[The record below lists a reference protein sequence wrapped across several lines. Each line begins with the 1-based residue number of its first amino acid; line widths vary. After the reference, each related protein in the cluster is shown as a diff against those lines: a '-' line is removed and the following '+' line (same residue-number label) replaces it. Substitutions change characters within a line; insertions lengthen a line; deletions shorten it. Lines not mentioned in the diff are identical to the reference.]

1 MLLLNLPNFFS
12 ENVNISVYFHYHA
25 VGHGTV
31 CEGMQNFTYEET
43 VTKNIECYEGYT
55 DFGVF
60 MYYDHESTL
69 DECEECTPPGI
80 DDENVVAYYFEVP
93 CEPIC
98 EDFAPSEYLSPSL
111 RGSSIPEELVT
122 NTAETNTMCESE
134 GTPFI
139 VEDPRGSSV
148 GVSFKNVWES
158 ELKIVDLVYDGGT
171 DENEHHLLNVS
182 LSADVRVQNIFFA
195 ICDDNNTTEIGVSV
209 FFKDQE
215 VGLFCEYQISC
226 SNDGNRKLADSII
239 TNKKIDEFEDTPYCA
254 HKEYPCKGDEENM
267 VYVCHY
273 SSRAG
278 YQTFCMPELDSDVIR
293 FNNNHHCGPCDGWN
307 GVEYT
312 GHVK

>member
-1 MLLLNLPNFFS
+1 
-12 ENVNISVYFHYHA
+12 
-25 VGHGTV
+25 
-31 CEGMQNFTYEET
+31 
-43 VTKNIECYEGYT
+43 
-55 DFGVF
+55 
-60 MYYDHESTL
+60 
-69 DECEECTPPGI
+69 
-80 DDENVVAYYFEVP
+80 
-93 CEPIC
+93 
-98 EDFAPSEYLSPSL
+98 
-111 RGSSIPEELVT
+111 
-122 NTAETNTMCESE
+122 MCEIK

-139 VEDPRGSSV
+139 VEDPQDSSV
-148 GVSFKNVWES
+148 GVSFKNVWGS
-158 ELKIVDLVYDGGT
+158 ELKKVELVYDVGT
-171 DENEHHLLNVS
+171 DKKEHHLLNVS
-182 LSADVRVQNIFFA
+182 LSADERVQNIFVA
-195 ICDDNNTTEIGVSV
+195 RCDDNSTTEIKVSV

-215 VGLFCEYQISC
+215 VGFCSDIYLISC
-226 SNDGNRKLADSII
+226 SDDGVIRGPDTNRKLADSII

>member
-1 MLLLNLPNFFS
+1 
-12 ENVNISVYFHYHA
+12 
-25 VGHGTV
+25 
-31 CEGMQNFTYEET
+31 
-43 VTKNIECYEGYT
+43 
-55 DFGVF
+55 
-60 MYYDHESTL
+60 MYSDQELSFE
-69 DECEECTPPGI
+69 ECEECTHPGI
-80 DDENVVAYYFEVP
+80 NDENVVAYYFEVR

-98 EDFAPSEYLSPSL
+98 EDFAPSEAPSPSL
-111 RGSSIPEELVT
+111 QGSSILT
-122 NTAETNTMCESE
+122 NTAEQNTMCEID

-139 VEDPRGSSV
+139 VEQPLGDEV
-148 GVSFKNVWES
+148 HVTFKNVWGS
-158 ELKIVDLVYDGGT
+158 ELENVNLAYYDGGS
-171 DENEHHLLNVS
+171 DERQPHLLNVS
-182 LSADVRVQNIFFA
+182 LGADKSVQHTFVA
-195 ICDDNNTTEIGVSV
+195 RCDGNNTTQIEVSV
-209 FFKDQE
+209 FFTDQE
-215 VGLFCEYQISC
+215 VVCFGEYLISC
-226 SNDGNRKLADSII
+226 LDDGAISGSDPIRKLADSII